1 MPDERAVGFSRI
13 VPQTR
18 RLPIGDSP
26 FAIAAKS
33 TRQLLAGGRI
43 SIMDTAVCRGAE
55 RLKLNTTE
63 AIK

>member
-1 MPDERAVGFSRI
+1 MPDERTVGFSRI

-26 FAIAAKS
+26 FAVAAKS
-33 TRQLLAGGRI
+33 TRQLADGRI